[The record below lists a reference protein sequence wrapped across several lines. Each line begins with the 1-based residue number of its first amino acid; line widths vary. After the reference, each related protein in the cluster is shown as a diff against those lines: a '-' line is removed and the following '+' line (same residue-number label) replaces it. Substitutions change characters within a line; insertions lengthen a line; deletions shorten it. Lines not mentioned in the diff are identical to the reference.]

1 MSIMTNY
8 NLVDVNGNY
17 QHFEGQIKNFM
28 STTFKVSLV
37 LHSLLYFL
45 YHTHNTSLL
54 IDKHGPNKLS
64 CHIPVAPIT
73 KIYVCYMTDVK
84 SISDK

>member
-1 MSIMTNY
+1 MSM
-8 NLVDVNGNY
+8 
-17 QHFEGQIKNFM
+17 
-28 STTFKVSLV
+28 TFKVPLV

-54 IDKHGPNKLS
+54 IDKHGPDKLS
-64 CHIPVAPIT
+64 CRIPAAPIT
-73 KIYVCYMTDVK
+73 KIDVCYMTDVK